1 MYINAYIQRESAHT
15 EKERERERARER
27 ESERKIALSLFLSL
41 SDSLPSPPPPL
52 PPRRPFIIV
61 YVHNPG
67 RPRDPHRALVRG
79 HLGMVYAIEVAVR
92 RTSFVSLFFA
102 CHR

>member
-1 MYINAYIQRESAHT
+1 MHT
-15 EKERERERARER
+15 YRERARAQRKSASARERER

-52 PPRRPFIIV
+52 SPRRLFIIV

-67 RPRDPHRALVRG
+67 RHRDPHRALVRG
-79 HLGMVYAIEVAVR
+79 QYDLFLVR
-92 RTSFVSLFFA
+92 FA
-102 CHR
+102 LDR